1 MANIIGHSFLQVPT
15 IAQITKIQSSDAHA
29 KKQHPCMSNNSSIE
43 VPNICTISSNSETLS
58 AGSSQRDCSCEDH
71 EEDDDGDDD
80 DLINL
85 GTFSIMQP
93 R

>member
-1 MANIIGHSFLQVPT
+1 MANNIGHSFLQVPT